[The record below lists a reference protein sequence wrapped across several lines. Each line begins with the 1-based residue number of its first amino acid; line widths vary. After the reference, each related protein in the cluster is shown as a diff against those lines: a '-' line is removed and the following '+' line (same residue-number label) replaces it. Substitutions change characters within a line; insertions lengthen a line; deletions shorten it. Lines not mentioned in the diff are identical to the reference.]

1 MTVSLLGMEL
11 AEAQR
16 LLTALNIKFEVEYYK
31 AIKPLE
37 NTDSVRVI
45 RQTED
50 KGRIVLLASAF
61 KTKADGN

>member
-1 MTVSLLGMEL
+1 MEL

>member
-1 MTVSLLGMEL
+1 MEL

-61 KTKADGN
+61 KTKADVN